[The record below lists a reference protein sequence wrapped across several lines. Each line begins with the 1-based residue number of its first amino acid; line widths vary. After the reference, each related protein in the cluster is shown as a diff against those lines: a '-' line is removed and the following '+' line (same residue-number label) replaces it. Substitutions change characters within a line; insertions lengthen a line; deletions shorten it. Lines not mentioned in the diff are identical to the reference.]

1 MTATLIRKKLT
12 DYIKVA
18 DEEKIK
24 AIYTMVSDE
33 INTEENDWNETF
45 VKELDKRSKSF
56 INGTAKTYNWEE
68 TKQAALKKVQSK
80 RK

>member
-1 MTATLIRKKLT
+1 MTTTLIRKKLT

-56 INGTAKTYNWEE
+56 INGTAKTYTWEE

>member
-1 MTATLIRKKLT
+1 MTTTLIRKKLT
-12 DYIKVA
+12 NYIKVA

-24 AIYTMVSDE
+24 AIYKMVSDE

-56 INGTAKTYNWEE
+56 INGTAKTYTWEE
-68 TKQAALKKVQSK
+68 TKQTALKKVQSK